1 MMRTDILVRFV
12 LIFLAGF
19 LFFGTLYLTR
29 EILIP
34 ICFAALLAML
44 MLPLCRKLESWRFPR
59 WLAILISLLVVV
71 TVVAGLVFLVVS
83 QVIRFADDLPQYQEA
98 VNSKI
103 ERFQNFFEDKTN
115 VTPENQA
122 SFLNDKV
129 TDFLESGGKYVK
141 MLFVATTTT
150 LVTIGLVLI
159 YSFFFL
165 LFRNRFRSFVLM
177 IVAGDQKSRTQDII
191 NESSKVTVKYL
202 SGVLIVI
209 VILAVLN
216 SVGLMIIG
224 LDYAIFFGSLV
235 AILNI
240 IPYIGVILGSVLPI
254 TMALVTKDSLWVAA
268 AVAGIFAFNQFIENN
283 FLTPKIV
290 GTQVNLNPLATIIV
304 LLIGGSIWGVAGM
317 IIFLPFL
324 GVLKIIMDHITPLK
338 PYAYLIGIE
347 KEDKPSRIGGWI
359 RNIVRYLKR

>member
-1 MMRTDILVRFV
+1 MRKDALVIFV
-12 LIFLAGF
+12 LLFLAGF
-19 LFFGTLYLTR
+19 LFFGTLYFAR
-29 EILIP
+29 ELLIP
-34 ICFAALLAML
+34 LCFAALLAML
-44 MLPLCRKLESWRFPR
+44 MLPLCRKLESWRLPK
-59 WLAILISLLVVV
+59 WLSILISLLVVV
-71 TVVAGLVFLVVS
+71 SVVAGLVFLVAN
-83 QVIRFADDLPQYQEA
+83 QVMNFANDLPRYKEA

-103 ERFQNFFEDKTN
+103 ERLQDLFEDKTH
-115 VTPENQA
+115 VSPQNQT
-122 SFLNDKV
+122 SFLKEKA
-129 TDFLESGGKYVK
+129 TAFLENGGQYVK

-165 LFRNRFRSFVLM
+165 FFRNRFRSFMLM
-177 IVAGDQKSRTQDII
+177 IVPDEQKSKAQDII

-235 AILNI
+235 AVLNI
-240 IPYIGVILGSVLPI
+240 IPYVGVLLGSILPI
-254 TMALVTKDSLWVAA
+254 TMALVTKDSFWAA
-268 AVAGIFAFNQFIENN
+268 AGVAGVFMLNQFIENN

-304 LLIGGSIWGVAGM
+304 LLIGGSVWGVAGM

-324 GVLKIIMDHITPLK
+324 GVLKIIMDHVTPLK
-338 PYAYLIGIE
+338 PYAYLIGIDR
-347 KEDKPSRIGGWI
+347 EDKPSKIGKWFSGLMRSI
-359 RNIVRYLKR
+359 KK